1 MVYNPRKRVRR
12 VRKYVRKAKLPY
24 KKRTMAGNKKIT
36 RVVKKVMA
44 RAVETKVVQY
54 NASLNAGCISS
65 SVSQAQ
71 LNGRV
76 FMITPQGATIA
87 SVVQAYPII
96 GSGVGQDQRVGDEIK
111 IKGIYV
117 NYLINAN
124 GYEATTNP
132 NPRATLCTI
141 WVVRPKRGQVD
152 GLQVGN
158 LQAGAASAN
167 FFENQFNS
175 DSGFIGSTVDM
186 LKKVD
191 RDNYQVLYCKT
202 VKIGY
207 GGTLN
212 TTNAQVAFHNND
224 FKQFYRGRI
233 KIKGMN
239 VKFDRNDVFQGQPM
253 YMFCQC
259 TAADGTTYNNPILP
273 VSFVFNEAIY
283 YTDS

>member
-36 RVVKKVMA
+36 RVVKKVLS
-44 RAVETKVVQY
+44 RQVETKVVQY
-54 NASLNAGCISS
+54 NASLNAGCINASI
-65 SVSQAQ
+65 SQAQ
-71 LNGRV
+71 FNGRH
-76 FMITPQGATIA
+76 FMLTPQGGTLGGI
-87 SVVQAYPII
+87 SCGYPII
-96 GSGVGQDQRVGDEIK
+96 GAGVGQDQRIGDEIK
-111 IKGIYV
+111 IKGLYV
-117 NYLINAN
+117 NYLIQAR
-124 GYEATTNP
+124 GYNATTNP
-132 NPRATLCTI
+132 TPQATVVTI
-141 WVVRPKRGQVD
+141 WVVRPKRAQVD
-152 GLQVGN
+152 GLLVPYLQSGN
-158 LQAGAASAN
+158 GAAN

-202 VKIGY
+202 IKIGY

-212 TTNAQVAFHNND
+212 SSNAQVAFHNND

-233 KIKGMN
+233 KLKGMN
-239 VKFDRNDVFQGQPM
+239 VKFDRNDVMQGQPI
-253 YMFCQC
+253 YMFAQC
-259 TAADGTTYNNPILP
+259 SAADGTTYGAGILP
-273 VSFVFNEAIY
+273 VDFVFNEAIY